1 MITLTHEEFDKSE
14 KIKKIQVVF
23 EMVSG
28 TDHLGAT
35 GVFWVRRIGLNFVVK
50 WLRWPHKVNI

>member
-1 MITLTHEEFDKSE
+1 MTLTNEEFDISE
-14 KIKKIQVVF
+14 KFKKIQVVF

-35 GVFWVRRIGLNFVVK
+35 GVFWVRRNGLRVTVVI
-50 WLRWPHKVNI
+50 LVTI